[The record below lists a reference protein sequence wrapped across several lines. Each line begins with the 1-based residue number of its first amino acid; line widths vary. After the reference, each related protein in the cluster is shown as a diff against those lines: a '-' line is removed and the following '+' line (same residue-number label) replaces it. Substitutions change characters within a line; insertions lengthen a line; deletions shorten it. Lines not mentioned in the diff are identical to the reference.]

1 MGVMALINAD
11 TRRDGRTS
19 TSGRSMGPIWFRGFM
34 GETRGVWQDRWLE
47 FRKPVR
53 HFMTSEAET
62 TAPATTEPR
71 EQLAQEVPPV
81 AAPASF

>member
-11 TRRDGRTS
+11 TRRDGRTP
-19 TSGRSMGPIWFRGFM
+19 TSGGPVGPIWFKGFM

-47 FRKPVR
+47 FREPVR

-62 TAPATTEPR
+62 TAQATTEPR

-81 AAPASF
+81 AAPAFG